1 VRTPLIRPTY
11 QMLSDSDINT
21 IHEKALEVLE
31 RTGVYIDSQEALELL
46 EKAGC
51 SVDYSAKVA
60 RLHRDLVEKSLQKV
74 PGSIVMY
81 DRQGSEAA
89 RLEGNNVHF
98 DPGSCGVRF
107 QTGDGHTVDSRSEHL
122 AAVARVTENLGNLAL
137 QSTAIT
143 AGDVHKEIADT
154 YRLYIVLKNCRKPV
168 ITGAFSV
175 HGVAD
180 MKGLLEAVRGSQA
193 AVEEQ
198 PLAVFDICPS
208 PPLKWT
214 HISAQNIID
223 CARFGL
229 PMEFV
234 SMPMP
239 GAASPA
245 TLAGSILVHTA
256 ETLSGL
262 TLAQVARPGAAVIW
276 GGAPVVFDMK
286 SGTTP
291 MSAVE
296 ATMIGVGSC
305 QMGKAY
311 GLPTHTYAGL
321 SDSKVVDT
329 QAGLETATGAMAAA
343 LAGINVISGPGMLDF
358 VGTFSLEK
366 LVIDNEICG
375 MALRLASGVQVDE
388 ETLAQDLIQ
397 SLGPGG
403 DYLKTAHT
411 RKWFRREVYMP
422 GPTIDRHDRR
432 TWEEAGA
439 LTSLDTARSQ
449 VEKLLERPTPE
460 IDEETSR
467 ALDAAMAQVKARYGV
482 ETLPLG
488 PS

>member
-1 VRTPLIRPTY
+1 
-11 QMLSDSDINT
+11 MLSDSDINT
-21 IHEKALEVLE
+21 IHEKALVILE
-31 RTGVYIDSQEALELL
+31 KAGVYIDSREALELL

-51 SVDYSAKVA
+51 SVDFPRKMA
-60 RLHRDLVEKSLQKV
+60 RFPRDLVERSLGKA
-74 PGSIVMY
+74 PGSIIMY

-107 QTGDGHTVDSRSEHL
+107 QASDGQTVDSCSQHL
-122 AAVARVTENLGNLAL
+122 AAVARLTEHLENLAL

-143 AGDVHKEIADT
+143 AGDVPKEIADT
-154 YRLYIVLKNCRKPV
+154 YRLYIVLRNCHKPV

-175 HGVAD
+175 HGVTD
-180 MKGLLEAVRGSQA
+180 MKDLLAAVRGGQSNL
-193 AVEEQ
+193 EEQ

-223 CARFGL
+223 CARLGL

-262 TLAQVARPGAAVIW
+262 TLAQVARPGAPVIW

-311 GLPTHTYAGL
+311 GLPTHTYACL

-329 QAGLETATGAMAAA
+329 QAGLETATGGMAAA

-375 MALRLASGVQVDE
+375 MALRLASGVQLDE

-397 SLGPGG
+397 SLWPGG

-422 GPTIDRHDRR
+422 GPTVDRHDRR

-439 LTSLDTARSQ
+439 LTSLDTAKAQ
-449 VEKLLERPTPE
+449 VEKLLERPTPR
-460 IDEETSR
+460 IDEETSGS
-467 ALDAAMAQVKARYGV
+467 LDAAMARVKSRYSLGS
-482 ETLPLG
+482 LPLG